1 MFLEFFNYE
10 LHKITFNLASV
21 GCASIK
27 ARPAL
32 RSTEVTMKFQVNRD
46 VFSEAVSFAVKLLPQ
61 RTTLPILSG
70 VLLDA
75 STDGLTLSSFD
86 YEVSTTAT
94 IAADVDEPG
103 RVLVSG
109 RLLADIASRLPNA
122 PVHISTD
129 GSKIVVKCG
138 SANFTLL
145 SMPVEEYPTLPV
157 VSGESGILPAEAFAA
172 AVSQVAVAASRDDV
186 TPVITGVQLEVSENS
201 LSLVATDRYR
211 VAIREI
217 DWESK
222 DPKNSETVTALV
234 PARTLIEVGKTFG
247 HSGTISVS
255 INSSDE
261 RELIAFSADKKTVTS
276 LLIKGNFPPVRRLF
290 PENPDNYA
298 VANTADLI
306 EAVRRVSLVLEREA
320 ALRFTFTI
328 DGVTLEAIGSE
339 QAQASETIDGHLNGS
354 DTVVSLKPQFLL
366 DGLGAVHSEFV
377 RISFTK
383 TDNPNKPGPVLIT
396 SQSSK
401 DQAGVDN
408 YKYLLQPNLLL
419 R

>member
-1 MFLEFFNYE
+1 
-10 LHKITFNLASV
+10 
-21 GCASIK
+21 
-27 ARPAL
+27 
-32 RSTEVTMKFQVNRD
+32 MKFQVNRD

-70 VLLDA
+70 VLIE
-75 STDGLTLSSFD
+75 TTETGLILSSFD
-86 YEVSTTAT
+86 YEVSAQTE
-94 IAADVDEPG
+94 IAAEIEEPG
-103 RVLVSG
+103 RILVSG

-122 PVHISTD
+122 PVQFSSEDARIN
-129 GSKIVVKCG
+129 VVCG
-138 SANFTLL
+138 PAKFTLL
-145 SMPVEEYPTLPV
+145 SMPVEEYPTLPQV
-157 VSGESGILPAEAFAA
+157 TEQSGLLPAEAFSTAIA
-172 AVSQVAVAASRDDV
+172 QVAVAASRDDV

-211 VAIREI
+211 VAVREI
-217 DWESK
+217 EWDSGDK
-222 DPKNSETVTALV
+222 PITETLTALV
-234 PARTLIEVGKTFG
+234 PARTLQEIGKTFG
-247 HSGTISVS
+247 HSGTISVA
-255 INSSDE
+255 ITNSDD
-261 RELIAFSADKKTVTS
+261 RELIAFRADKKTVTS
-276 LLIKGNFPPVRRLF
+276 LLIKGNFPPVKRLF
-290 PENPDNYA
+290 PETVDNYA
-298 VANTADLI
+298 VINTAELI

-339 QAQASETIDGHLNGS
+339 QAQASETIDAHLSGG

-366 DGLGAVHSEFV
+366 DGLSAVHSEFV

-383 TDNPNKPGPVLIT
+383 TENPNKPGPVLIT

-401 DQAGVDN
+401 DQPGADN

>member
-1 MFLEFFNYE
+1 
-10 LHKITFNLASV
+10 
-21 GCASIK
+21 
-27 ARPAL
+27 
-32 RSTEVTMKFQVNRD
+32 MKFQVNRD

-70 VLLDA
+70 ILIETTA
-75 STDGLTLSSFD
+75 DGLILSSFD
-86 YEVSTTAT
+86 YEVSARTEISAT
-94 IAADVDEPG
+94 VEEPG

-122 PVHISTD
+122 PVSFSTVD
-129 GSKIVVKCG
+129 GRITVACG
-138 SANFTLL
+138 AGHFTLL
-145 SMPVEEYPTLPV
+145 SMPVEEYPTLPQ
-157 VSGESGILPAEAFAA
+157 VSDKAGVLRAEDFAA
-172 AVSQVAVAASRDDV
+172 AIAQVAVAASRDDV

-201 LSLVATDRYR
+201 VSLVATDRYR
-211 VAIREI
+211 VAIRQI
-217 DWESK
+217 DW
-222 DPKNSETVTALV
+222 DAGNSGVETATALV
-234 PARTLIEVGKTFG
+234 PARTLVEIGKTFG
-247 HSGTISVS
+247 HSGNISVAITS
-255 INSSDE
+255 TDD
-261 RELIAFSADKKTVTS
+261 RELIAFQADKKTVTS

-290 PENPDNYA
+290 PDTVDNYA
-298 VANTADLI
+298 VINTAELI

-328 DGVTLEAIGSE
+328 EGVTLEAIGSE
-339 QAQASETIDGHLNGS
+339 QAQASESIDAFLTGVDTI
-354 DTVVSLKPQFLL
+354 VSLKPQFLL
-366 DGLGAVHSEFV
+366 DGLSSVHSEFV

-401 DQAGVDN
+401 DQPGADN